1 VTTGLRAARDA
12 LWPGGIMNPPRIP
25 PTPTESVEIR
35 TTAEIAALSTLP
47 GYNPPRFASV
57 DGRFAEEGV
66 VGDGRTTA
74 EGQCT

>member
-1 VTTGLRAARDA
+1 MTTGLRAARDA

-25 PTPTESVEIR
+25 PTPTESIEIR

-47 GYNPPRFASV
+47 GYITPGFACF
-57 DGRFAEEGV
+57 DGRFAEEGI

-74 EGQCT
+74 EGEYT